1 MIVTVSRLMY
11 DAIIGIR
18 SLQGSL
24 RTFPY
29 VQFLTDLRTLRFSV
43 EVLRNE
49 IPLDD
54 YVQFLESRYDDQYD
68 SWFEKDVIAEHITTL
83 KYTDV
88 LPGLDERQNT
98 VLDIILASVGNM
110 KKLTYNPK
118 RQYLY
123 AETNHIIHLPAM
135 LTENSGLVEYYL
147 YIDKEMYINNAYR
160 RNIKS
165 FEKLWKRMEKS
176 MGDALMCVN
185 HTMAMFEDAF
195 EKTAAGTKV
204 LDIRIND
211 DKRKNIKIG
220 DTITYYNLSDIEQTV
235 TVQVVSR
242 TRFDTFRQAYM
253 SEQNMRMF
261 GGELTDNPETML
273 KRIYRLYSDSEEIKY
288 GIIVFRTELMDY

>member
-147 YIDKEMYINNAYR
+147 Y
-160 RNIKS
+160 
-165 FEKLWKRMEKS
+165 
-176 MGDALMCVN
+176 
-185 HTMAMFEDAF
+185 
-195 EKTAAGTKV
+195 
-204 LDIRIND
+204 
-211 DKRKNIKIG
+211 
-220 DTITYYNLSDIEQTV
+220 
-235 TVQVVSR
+235 
-242 TRFDTFRQAYM
+242 
-253 SEQNMRMF
+253 
-261 GGELTDNPETML
+261 
-273 KRIYRLYSDSEEIKY
+273 
-288 GIIVFRTELMDY
+288 